1 MTVDMRFLWCG
12 NQAVVGLDMRED
24 NLDMREENLMG
35 FGLLVWSL
43 RDYLFELV
51 WVSSVSLREVGL
63 VVVWLQMLV

>member
-1 MTVDMRFLWCG
+1 MNPCCCFSVFVMVDMRFLWCG

-43 RDYLFELV
+43 RDDLFWLVWSLRDYLF
-51 WVSSVSLREVGL
+51 
-63 VVVWLQMLV
+63 